1 MGQWKKFKKIS
12 PRAAAMTAS
21 IYKGGRL
28 SITKAVFDT
37 IGSQFIE
44 LYYNNERNAIGISA
58 SNKTSDDALE
68 LRNPARQTSW
78 IVSIKAF
85 LSYYK
90 ISEDVEGKR
99 YNVNEEDGMLV
110 IDLNKPTT

>member
-28 SITKAVFDT
+28 SVTKSVFDT
-37 IGSQFIE
+37 IGSQYVE
-44 LYYNNERNAIGISA
+44 LYYDSERNAIGIAA
-58 SNKTSDDALE
+58 SNKSSDDALE
-68 LRNPARQTSW
+68 MRNPARQTSW
-78 IVSIKAF
+78 LVSIKAF

-90 ISEDVEGKR
+90 IPGDVEGKHYR
-99 YNVNEEDGMLV
+99 VVEEDGMFV

>member
-1 MGQWKKFKKIS
+1 MGDWKKFKKIS

-28 SITKAVFDT
+28 SLTKAVFDS
-37 IGSQFIE
+37 IGSQYIE
-44 LYYNNERNAIGISA
+44 LYFNSERNAIGIKVCDES
-58 SNKTSDDALE
+58 SEDALE

-78 IVSIKAF
+78 LVSIKAF

-90 ISEDVEGKR
+90 IPPVAEAKR
-99 YNVNEEDGMLV
+99 YAVEEEDGLFV
-110 IDLNKPTT
+110 IDLNKPMT